1 MSGATVVTPY
11 ARGMKQTLL
20 VGATLAG
27 LLAVVGLGTRAEA
40 GGVEIA
46 VYTGPTIATYK
57 QTLEVKSGSPQFQFA
72 KLTVK
77 DAPSLD
83 ASSGLSLGIAGTVF
97 LSNSFGFEG
106 RLDAV
111 DIDLQ
116 SFGGNYSL
124 DVSGGGSTSSTP
136 VTLGTADT
144 SLHQVRPLSLNM
156 RLQSQGRVGIGFS
169 GGVSYLSDIEAA
181 TSPTITVKNLNASLP
196 VSLVA
201 TTSGSDASRHIGF
214 NAGLT
219 LRIRIAS
226 GFALLGE
233 ARGFAFKRSDLTWT
247 IKETGTLTAVE
258 KALLNSLTSQIE
270 LPRFTPG
277 FWAARIGLSYRF

>member
-1 MSGATVVTPY
+1 MRRRTGGRV
-11 ARGMKQTLL
+11 LL
-20 VGATLAG
+20 GLLTIAG
-27 LLAVVGLGTRAEA
+27 LASHAEA
-40 GGVEIA
+40 GGVEVA

-57 QTLEVKSGSPQFQFA
+57 QTLEVMSGSPQFQFA

-83 ASSGLSLGIAGTVF
+83 ASSGLSLGVAGTLF

-106 RLDAV
+106 RVDAV
-111 DIDLQ
+111 DLDLQ

-124 DVSGGGSTSSTP
+124 DVSGGSPSSTP

-144 SLHQVRPLSLNM
+144 ALHQVRPLSLNL

-169 GGVSYLSDIEAA
+169 GGVSYLSDIEAS
-181 TSPTITVKNLNASLP
+181 TSPTLTVKNLNASLP

-201 TTSGSDASRHIGF
+201 TTSGSDASRHVGF

-247 IKETGTLTAVE
+247 IKETGTLTTVE
-258 KALLNSLTSQIE
+258 KALLTSLASQIE

>member
-1 MSGATVVTPY
+1 
-11 ARGMKQTLL
+11 MKQTLL
-20 VGATLAG
+20 VGAV
-27 LLAVVGLGTRAEA
+27 LAVLATHSEA
-40 GGVEIA
+40 GGLEVA
-46 VYTGPTIATYK
+46 VYTGPAIATYK

-72 KLTVK
+72 RLTVK
-77 DAPSLD
+77 DAPSLE
-83 ASSGLSLGIAGTVF
+83 ASSGLSLGVAATVF

-144 SLHQVRPLSLNM
+144 ALHQVRPLSLNM
-156 RLQSQGRVGIGFS
+156 RLQSQGRVGVGFS

-181 TSPTITVKNLNASLP
+181 TRPTITVRNLNASLP

-201 TTSGSDASRHIGF
+201 TTTTGSDGSRHIGF

-219 LRIRIAS
+219 LRVRIAS

-233 ARGFAFKRSDLTWT
+233 ARGFAFKRSDLTWS

-258 KALLNSLTSQIE
+258 RALLNSLASQIE

-277 FWAARIGLSYRF
+277 FWAARVGLSYRF